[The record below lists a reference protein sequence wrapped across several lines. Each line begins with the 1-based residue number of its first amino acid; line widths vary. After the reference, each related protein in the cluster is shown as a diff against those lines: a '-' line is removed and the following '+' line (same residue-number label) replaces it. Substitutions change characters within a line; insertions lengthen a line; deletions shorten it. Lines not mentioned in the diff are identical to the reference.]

1 MNSGCLKLYRSVS
14 VVLSSIYKKQSW
26 TILNWSWSKVVPLA
40 LLLNTFLRIPSQ
52 IIPSH
57 NSPALSFGAPPR
69 LFSEPLPV
77 WYQFSI
83 IPNNSRS
90 CVCDIAVVTGPR
102 SEVVSERKRH
112 SKPRVQSVPAD
123 WRMSAVVDT
132 RAFARIWTRV
142 YTHCI
147 WKEAWNKHGV
157 ACGGERS
164 KHRWEF
170 RREARGSNG
179 MAEWNGMEACACVS
193 LVARVEPR
201 VHTRLCDSTTRT
213 CVCVHAAC
221 RIAYTVPAVWD

>member
-132 RAFARIWTRV
+132 HAHSRV
-142 YTHCI
+142 Y
-147 WKEAWNKHGV
+147 EY
-157 ACGGERS
+157 AC
-164 KHRWEF
+164 
-170 RREARGSNG
+170 
-179 MAEWNGMEACACVS
+179 
-193 LVARVEPR
+193 
-201 VHTRLCDSTTRT
+201 T
-213 CVCVHAAC
+213 
-221 RIAYTVPAVWD
+221 RIAYERRHETSTAWRAVARDPSTGESLDARRAARMEWRNGTEWKLAPVYLSLLV